1 MHIDLTGEQQLLV
14 ETTRSFLQAAG
25 GLTATR
31 AQQSNPLGYDVDAW
45 RQGAELGWATLLVS
59 EDRGGGSASGNGL
72 VDACCI
78 ARELGAVVAPGP
90 FVPTNVVAFAL
101 QRAQSCEVFDRVLGD
116 LIAGTTVASFTPVPI
131 NGRSPVVATVDKDNT
146 SWQLSGS
153 VTGVES
159 GVGASW
165 LLVNATVDAGT
176 DSDERVPDGAAQFL
190 IPTDL
195 PGVTIT
201 PLGGLDLARRF
212 ARVTFDNVAVYA
224 ELQVGDVAGAPD
236 AINTQHNVG
245 AVLQCA
251 ETVGALRAIF
261 GRTLDYLADRYSFG
275 RPLNSYQALKHR
287 CADNALEIERCD
299 ATTIAATNA
308 LATGDPTSDEMVSIA
323 KAFVGPTATEIIQDC
338 VQLHGGIGV
347 TWEHDLHLYLRR
359 ATINRM
365 TLGDPIAHQQR
376 VARIALGAAA

>member
-14 ETTRSFLQAAG
+14 DTTRSFLQAAG

-31 AQQSNPLGYDVDAW
+31 AQQGNPLGYDADAW
-45 RQGAELGWATLLVS
+45 RHGAELGWTSLLVS
-59 EDRGGGSASGNGL
+59 EDRGGGSVSDSGL

-101 QRAQSCEVFDRVLGD
+101 QRAQSCDLFDRVLSELVEGK
-116 LIAGTTVASFTPVPI
+116 AVATFTPVPI
-131 NGRSPVVATVDKDNT
+131 NGRSPVVASPGQDHE
-146 SWQLSGS
+146 SWKLSGS

-159 GVGASW
+159 CVGARW
-165 LLVNATVDAGT
+165 LLVNATVDSGA
-176 DSDERVPDGAAQFL
+176 DADESVSDAAAQFL
-190 IPTDL
+190 IPSDT

-201 PLGGLDLARRF
+201 PLGGLDLSRRF
-212 ARVTFDNVAVYA
+212 ARVTFDNVAVNA

-236 AINTQHNVG
+236 AINSQHNVG

-261 GRTLDYLADRYSFG
+261 ARTLDYLADRYSFG

-308 LATGDPTSDEMVSIA
+308 LATGDPTSDELVSIA
-323 KAFVGPTATEIIQDC
+323 KAFVGPAATEIIQDC

-376 VARIALGAAA
+376 VARIAFGAAA